1 MKCKLVSDKT
11 EEEIE
16 EEDAK
21 VYEELVQVPGRG
33 DGTWTL
39 KIAFLFAYEY
49 YRRDSLTSHIQ

>member
-11 EEEIE
+11 EEVTEVE

-33 DGTWTL
+33 DGTWTF
-39 KIAFLFAYEY
+39 KIAFYFAYE
-49 YRRDSLTSHIQ
+49 